1 MKMDEM
7 KYGAN
12 IQERIPKYIS
22 ENAMDKK
29 EVKDWFKTIKL
40 PQRFENS
47 YYEFYQ
53 KTKSAFCETIVAED
67 FECSNDLWLQDINIF
82 LNFFEINCE
91 KIRNNISIP
100 LDTSKEHPFNFFTI
114 SFIKYYQNYFGE
126 QYMNCMCISQKV
138 IDSIIEEEVSK
149 IVLQNVSK
157 LLLAELNAVGKNM
170 ENDEEKHICYIE
182 FCNNI
187 VKITEMEKII
197 KKRLDFC
204 QPFC

>member
-22 ENAMDKK
+22 ENAMDKE

-47 YYEFYQ
+47 YYEFYK
-53 KTKSAFCETIVAED
+53 KTKAAFCETIVAED
-67 FECSNDLWLQDINIF
+67 FDCSNDLWLQDINIF
-82 LNFFEINCE
+82 LKFFENNCE
-91 KIRNNISIP
+91 KITNNISIP
-100 LDTSKEHPFNFFTI
+100 LNTSEEHPFNFFTI

-126 QYMNCMCISQKV
+126 QCMNCMRISQKV
-138 IDSIIEEEVSK
+138 IDSIIEEEVGK

-157 LLLAELNAVGKNM
+157 LLLTELNAAGKDI
-170 ENDEEKHICYIE
+170 ENDEEKHVCYI
-182 FCNNI
+182 
-187 VKITEMEKII
+187 
-197 KKRLDFC
+197 
-204 QPFC
+204 